1 MGVVKSPKWIRS
13 SDRDGRVGTCSQN
26 RGSEREEREAL
37 KMAESGEDVVFSSL
51 QEEMEYW
58 KEKALELRTRYG
70 NYRAGSVVG

>member
-1 MGVVKSPKWIRS
+1 MDPFKTEETDVSKPVHRIEGAS
-13 SDRDGRVGTCSQN
+13 
-26 RGSEREEREAL
+26 EREAL